1 MSPRTITNTDF
12 IFWIYEMLNNHITP
26 FKYRERKEKWQK
38 NVTNTDLFILFICNI
53 QWDKQVDYTNWKE
66 WKTCDDT
73 ASCISFFFFFFI
85 LDEVIN
91 FYREKR
97 AFKHWNI
104 ESGATVLSFLLRNY
118 YLIKYL
124 DKILNTCI

>member
-1 MSPRTITNTDF
+1 MSPTTITNTDF

-38 NVTNTDLFILFICNI
+38 NVTNTDLFIVVICNI

-73 ASCISFFFFFFI
+73 ASCISLFFFFFFGWS
-85 LDEVIN
+85 N
-91 FYREKR
+91 KFYREKR